1 MIHSASGPA
10 RFDNPARLA
19 DAIVEKVGKT
29 VMLALPLGLGKANH
43 IANALYTK
51 AAADPSIRLTIFT
64 ALTLEAPR
72 AKNELE
78 RRFLDPIAQRVFA
91 GYPALDYA
99 AAIRAG
105 HVPPNIQINEFFFEA
120 GQWLGSPYAQ
130 QHYISAN
137 YTHALRYVLDRGVNV
152 VGQLVAHRAEE
163 SAHPY
168 SLSCNP
174 DLTLDL
180 LKLRHDGHAD
190 FLFAGQTNSEL
201 PFMLGDAA
209 VRAEEIDFLLESPA
223 TDFPLFAPP
232 REPISLADY
241 AAGLY
246 AASIVPDGGTLQI
259 GIGSLGEAVVQALIL
274 RQSKNAKYCKLL
286 SRLRPDAAQE
296 TRQETNQETARA
308 TALHSEPFDI
318 GLYGCSEL
326 FVEGML
332 DLYRAGIL
340 KREVDGVVL
349 HAGFFVG
356 SRAFYR
362 ALREMP
368 REIAAK
374 FAMTSISYVNELYHD
389 EDAKRHARVKAR
401 FLNDAMMATLLGD
414 VISDGL
420 EDGRIVSG
428 VGGQYNFIAQAFA
441 LEGARSVIMLPAIR
455 RTKGKDQSNIRWRY
469 GHTTIPRHLRDIIVT
484 EYGIADIR
492 GKSDRDVIATMLAI
506 TDSRFQDE
514 LLREAKD
521 AGKIER
527 SFELAKA
534 SRDNT
539 PDAIE
544 RMLKPAADAGLLPQ
558 FPFDTDFTA
567 VEQRL
572 IPALQVLKSA
582 SPGKL
587 ATLFLRGLAPRAN
600 DKDCLDRL
608 GLAHPKSASEWLY
621 AALVRGALNAG
632 GPGT

>member
-19 DAIVEKVGKT
+19 DAIVEKLGKT
-29 VMLALPLGLGKANH
+29 IVLALPLGLGKANH
-43 IANALYTK
+43 IANALYAR

-72 AKNELE
+72 PKNELE

-105 HVPPNIQINEFFFEA
+105 NVPPNIQINEFFFEA

-152 VGQLVAHRAEE
+152 VGQLVAHRVEE
-163 SAHPY
+163 APHPY

-180 LKLRHDGHAD
+180 LKLRRDGRVD

-201 PFMLGDAA
+201 PFMPGEATIA
-209 VRAEEIDFLLESPA
+209 AEELDVLLESPA

-232 REPISLADY
+232 REPISLSDY

-246 AASIVPDGGTLQI
+246 AASVVPDGGTLQI
-259 GIGSLGEAVVQALIL
+259 GIGSLGDAVVQALVL
-274 RQSKNAKYCKLL
+274 RQNENAEFCKLL
-286 SRLRPDAAQE
+286 SRLRPGAAQE
-296 TRQETNQETARA
+296 
-308 TALHSEPFDI
+308 TALHSEPFDL

-332 DLYRAGIL
+332 DLFRAGIL

-349 HAGFFVG
+349 HAGFFIG
-356 SRAFYR
+356 SRAFYH

-389 EDAKRHARVKAR
+389 EDAKRRARVKAC

-428 VGGQYNFIAQAFA
+428 VGGQYNFIAQSFA

-455 RTKGKDQSNIRWRY
+455 SAKGKSESNIRWRY
-469 GHTTIPRHLRDIIVT
+469 GHTTIPRHLRDVIVT

-492 GKSDRDVIATMLAI
+492 GKSDRDVIAAMLAI

-514 LLREAKD
+514 LLRQAKD

-527 SFELAKA
+527 SFELPKA

-544 RMLKPAADAGLLPQ
+544 RTLKPVADAGLLPA
-558 FPFDTDFTA
+558 FPFGTDFTP

-572 IPALQVLKSA
+572 IPALEVLKLA
-582 SPGKL
+582 SPRKL
-587 ATLFLRGLAPRAN
+587 ATLFLRGLSPRP
-600 DKDCLDRL
+600 DSKDCLDRL
-608 GLAHPKSASEWLY
+608 ELAQPKSASEWLY
-621 AALVRGALNAG
+621 ATLVRGALNAG
-632 GPGT
+632 DSGSKPDLS